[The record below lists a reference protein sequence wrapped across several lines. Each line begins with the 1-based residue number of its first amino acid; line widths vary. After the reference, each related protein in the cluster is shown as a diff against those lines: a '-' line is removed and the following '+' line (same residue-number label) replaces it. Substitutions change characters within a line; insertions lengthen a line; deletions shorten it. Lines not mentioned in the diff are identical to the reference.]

1 MTIELHRYRDYL
13 RVLARQ
19 AWPERLRGKLDPSD
33 LVQETLLE
41 AHAAEGRFQGAT
53 EAERMA
59 WLRAILANNI
69 ADAIKRFGRARRDA
83 GRERALEEALG
94 ASSLRLADCLAAAG
108 RSPRSSA
115 IRHEAL
121 LALACALDALPV
133 DQRSAVELHHLQG
146 LSLAETAERLE
157 RTVAAAAGLIHRGLK
172 ALRAQL
178 DRPDDP
184 DGDPDDGGGHERKG
198 ARR

>member
-1 MTIELHRYRDYL
+1 VTIELHRYRDYL

-41 AHAAEGRFQGAT
+41 AHAAAGRFQGST
-53 EAERMA
+53 EPERMA

-94 ASSLRLADCLAAAG
+94 ASSLRLADCLAATG
-108 RSPRSSA
+108 RSPQSSVL
-115 IRHEAL
+115 RHEAL
-121 LALACALDALPV
+121 LALASALDALPA
-133 DQRSAVELHHLQG
+133 DQRSAIELHHVQG
-146 LSLAETAERLE
+146 LSLAETAARLE
-157 RTVAAAAGLIHRGLK
+157 RSVSAVAGLLHRGLK

-178 DRPDDP
+178 DRPDEP
-184 DGDPDDGGGHERKG
+184 DGGHQGGGDHEQEGGHR
-198 ARR
+198 

>member
-69 ADAIKRFGRARRDA
+69 ADAIKRFGRAKRDA
-83 GRERALEEALG
+83 GRERALEDALG
-94 ASSLRLADCLAAAG
+94 ASSVRLADCLAAAG

-121 LALACALDALPV
+121 LQLASALDALPR

-157 RTVAAAAGLIHRGLK
+157 RTIAAAAGLLHRGLK
-172 ALRAQL
+172 ALREHL
-178 DRPDDP
+178 DRR
-184 DGDPDDGGGHERKG
+184 DGGDQSDDVAHDREKG
-198 ARR
+198 RR